1 MSETIGYKIAMAFT
15 GKSDDPLHPDNK
27 TNEDF
32 LRGFDVGQRLPKGDS
47 ALFIIHK
54 EWEKIGSPE
63 VLPQS
68 FRDFKRG
75 LWAGCFRD
83 NRLFTP

>member
-1 MSETIGYKIAMAFT
+1 MSSETIGHKIAMALT

-32 LRGFDVGQRLPKGDS
+32 LRGFDVGQRLPLGDS
-47 ALFIIHK
+47 KLFIIER
-54 EWEKIGSPE
+54 EWRRIGSPE

-75 LWAGCFRD
+75 LWAGTFR
-83 NRLFTP
+83 NNKLP